1 MLIGIVLQFGAEARL
16 DRKYFGLSILDHFIE
31 TKKVCIDERYA
42 IVANDEYSY
51 TRLKNAF
58 KNVLLNSVD
67 AVETAAR
74 MLHNPSRLPI
84 AKIESLIFYGDDS
97 KHSNTASVYAVFSDE
112 TDKVDAATY
121 MHASAFTRLIERL
134 SYPGLFT
141 AEFHSYIISK
151 HEKNGVEFID
161 PKNTYIDAT
170 VTMESGC
177 KLYPN
182 VYLEGDTHIGAGT
195 IIYPGCRIIDSKI
208 GKGCSLQFTVCNSSI
223 IEDNASVGPFVNI
236 RPNTHIRSKCKIGD
250 FVEIKNSEIG
260 EGSKV
265 PHLSYIGDGTI
276 GERVNV
282 GCGSIF
288 VNYDG
293 VTKSRTVVG
302 NDVFIGCNSNLIAPI
317 EVGDGAYIAAG
328 STLTMDVPKNS
339 LAIARARQVNK
350 TEWYKKRKQPKENE
364 DNA

>member
-1 MLIGIVLQFGAEARL
+1 
-16 DRKYFGLSILDHFIE
+16 
-31 TKKVCIDERYA
+31 
-42 IVANDEYSY
+42 
-51 TRLKNAF
+51 
-58 KNVLLNSVD
+58 
-67 AVETAAR
+67 
-74 MLHNPSRLPI
+74 
-84 AKIESLIFYGDDS
+84 
-97 KHSNTASVYAVFSDE
+97 
-112 TDKVDAATY
+112 
-121 MHASAFTRLIERL
+121 
-134 SYPGLFT
+134 
-141 AEFHSYIISK
+141 
-151 HEKNGVEFID
+151 
-161 PKNTYIDAT
+161 
-170 VTMESGC
+170 MESGC